1 MMAIER
7 NILLFLLIS
16 IGLITLP
23 HFSNLPLP
31 LFGFFFLLWSWRL
44 LSLWKPTWLPNGKV
58 IFITTVIGIT
68 LLISQH
74 QGVFGRDAG
83 TALFVTALGLK
94 LLEIRNQRDVYL
106 VTFLAFIV
114 ATTLFLYQQSI
125 LMAVYTLFVCI
136 VLLAT
141 LIAINSL
148 QQNSLA
154 ALKTASLILLQA
166 LPLAIVIFVVF
177 PRMEAPRW
185 MLFNDPHHA
194 RTGLSDSLE
203 PGSISNLGLSDELAF
218 RVRFDGAIPPPNQR
232 YWRGPVFSQTDGK
245 RWTESKNRHFKRFQD
260 KLRFSGTAYRYTLL
274 LEPQNNKWV
283 YALDMAADFS
293 DTLQQNSFYQL
304 ISRKDPHQRAEF
316 RVTSYPE
323 YNTGYLTQT
332 ELNDNLQLPGDPS
345 PRTRKL
351 VEQLQGFE
359 AKPKI
364 FIQNILN
371 HFRNEKFYYTLMP
384 KLMEE
389 NPIETFLFE
398 SRYGFCSHY
407 ATAFVY
413 LLRVANVPARVVGG
427 YQGGELNKLGNFLEI
442 RQANAHAWAE
452 VWLQNEGWVRV
463 DPTAA
468 IAPERIEQ
476 DVNIDLQIANGAVN
490 FTPVNIGSGS
500 MQWLKQTRYFWNSI
514 DYQWQRWVVN
524 YNSVGQA
531 AFLASLGINNVKTIV
546 FWLIGIITVI
556 SAILA
561 WLLLRKPKAKTD
573 PVLRLYQTF
582 RRCLIRKGTLDLK
595 TGEGPVDFA
604 RRASQHY
611 PLQAEQINL
620 ITALFIRLRYH
631 QDPNSADFNQLKH
644 HIHQFKL
651 SVRRS

>member
-1 MMAIER
+1 MAIER

-16 IGLITLP
+16 IGLIMLP
-23 HFSNLPLP
+23 HFSNLPFP

-44 LSLWKPTWLPNGKV
+44 ISLWKPAWLPNGWI
-58 IFITTVIGIT
+58 IFLATAIGIA
-68 LLISQH
+68 LLVSQH

-83 TALFVTALGLK
+83 TSLFVTALGLK
-94 LLEIRNQRDVYL
+94 LLEIRSRRDVYL
-106 VTFLAFIV
+106 VIFLAFIV
-114 ATTLFLYQQSI
+114 AATLFLYQQSI

-185 MLFNDPHHA
+185 MLFNDPHQA
-194 RTGLSDSLE
+194 RSGLSDSLE

-218 RVRFDGAIPPPNQR
+218 RVKFDGAIPPPNQR

-245 RWTESKNRHFKRFQD
+245 RWTESKNRYFKRFQD
-260 KLRFSGTAYRYTLL
+260 KLRFNGAAYRYTLL
-274 LEPQNNKWV
+274 LEPQDNKWV
-283 YALDMAADFS
+283 YALDMAAEFS
-293 DTLQQNSFYQL
+293 EPLQQNGFYQ
-304 ISRKDPHQRAEF
+304 IITRKDPDRRAEY

-323 YNTGYLTQT
+323 YNTGYITKT
-332 ELNDNLQLPGDPS
+332 ELTDNLQLPGEIS
-345 PRTRKL
+345 PRIRNL
-351 VEQLQGFE
+351 VKQLQGFD
-359 AKPKI
+359 AKPEI
-364 FIQNILN
+364 FIRNILN
-371 HFRNEKFYYTLMP
+371 HFRNEQFYYTLTP

-389 NPIETFLFE
+389 NPIDTFLFE
-398 SRYGFCSHY
+398 NRYGFCSHY

-413 LLRVANVPARVVGG
+413 LLRVAKIPARVVGG
-427 YQGGELNKLGNFLEI
+427 YQGGELNKLGNFLEV

-452 VWLQNEGWVRV
+452 VWLKNKGWTRF

-476 DVNIDLQIANGAVN
+476 DVNIDLQIATGAVN
-490 FTPVNIGSGS
+490 FTPVDIGSPS
-500 MQWLKQTRYFWNSI
+500 MQWLKQTRQLWNSI

-531 AFLASLGINNVKTIV
+531 AFLASLGINHIKSIV
-546 FWLIGIITVI
+546 FWLIGIVTVM
-556 SAILA
+556 SAMLA

-582 RRCLIRKGTLDLK
+582 RRRLTQKGTLDLK
-595 TGEGPVDFA
+595 IGEGPVDFA
-604 RRASQHY
+604 CRASQHY
-611 PLQAEQINL
+611 PLQAEQINR
-620 ITALFIRLRYH
+620 ITSLFIRLRYH
-631 QDPNSADFNQLKH
+631 QAPNSADFNQFKH
-644 HIHQFKL
+644 CIRQFKL
-651 SVRRS
+651 SARRS